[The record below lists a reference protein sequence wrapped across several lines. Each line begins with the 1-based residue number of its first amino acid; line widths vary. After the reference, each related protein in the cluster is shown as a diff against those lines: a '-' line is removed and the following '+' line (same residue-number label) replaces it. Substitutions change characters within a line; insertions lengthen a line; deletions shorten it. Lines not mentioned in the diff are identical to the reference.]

1 MGGKIVKAVKALPTW
16 IRVESK
22 DESVFI
28 RASMIAKVYMT
39 DDCAET
45 IHFGMN
51 SGRDNSYYEYRNA
64 DLAKTAFHR
73 IMHELGYTSADL
85 E

>member
-1 MGGKIVKAVKALPTW
+1 MGGKVVKVLPTW

-28 RASMIAKVYMT
+28 RASEIMAVYMK
-39 DDCAET
+39 DDDPDMINFRYGGEDT
-45 IHFGMN
+45 EY
-51 SGRDNSYYEYRNA
+51 YYEFRNA

-73 IMHELGYTSADL
+73 IMRELGYTSADL